1 MGKIERTKVSVGSLR
16 SHGEKQQGQIR
27 QKNLTWEGTRE
38 ERIIITP
45 RDRKRVERIRAGNLY
60 QSWRTDGTQGG
71 EKERQLSATCQK
83 KTYSNQFQL
92 LLSAL
97 IFVSFFSKGR
107 SIAPA
112 LAARLWLRATTEPV
126 LFFLSFFFFW
136 SILLLVSNCLGSH
149 FALVFSVVGSCPLG
163 SSILSPLW
171 LVSLSFCS
179 YDAATISMENQNVL

>member
-60 QSWRTDGTQGG
+60 QSWRTDGAQGG
-71 EKERQLSATCQK
+71 EKKGNCRLPAK